1 MGFLLKTRGEQLIR
15 WLGWDRDGR
24 VSYVENVWKWNKENG
39 GMFVEIFKILKTI
52 INQNNFISIL
62 KLLKVNIDSLKNI
75 FCNLWKW
82 KQIKEMKNNVILVI
96 KYHLR
101 HSLYFVYDLK

>member
-39 GMFVEIFKILKTI
+39 RNVKTI
-52 INQNNFISIL
+52 INENKYVIIIL
-62 KLLKVNIDSLKNI
+62 FL
-75 FCNLWKW
+75 F
-82 KQIKEMKNNVILVI
+82 
-96 KYHLR
+96 
-101 HSLYFVYDLK
+101 